1 TISNLLM
8 PIASMA
14 LVVAISRFGGVEMLG
29 EYSFL
34 LTFFFIGQTC
44 ATAGLHIIVT
54 RDVARDRR
62 AAGAYFA
69 SACWI
74 GMLAAAALSLILLPI
89 FMWSVPS
96 TATRIGLVLTAAALL

>member
-1 TISNLLM
+1 M

-62 AAGAYFA
+62 RRRRLLRERLLDRRARSHRAVADPP
-69 SACWI
+69 
-74 GMLAAAALSLILLPI
+74 AALHVERP
-89 FMWSVPS
+89 V
-96 TATRIGLVLTAAALL
+96 TATRIGLC